1 MKPNV
6 RQIEAFVEVARLGS
20 FSRAAERLHLSQAG
34 LSILVRKLE
43 STLGVQLFERTT
55 RNVVLTAA
63 GQEILTAAE
72 RIVSDVAALA
82 DTARG
87 VSRRI
92 ARRVALAL
100 PPRLAATRLPLA
112 LSRFT
117 PQFPEVE
124 ISFRECINAEMVA
137 LVSAGEVDFGL
148 GFDIAPRSDIVRASI
163 GTDRLVAVCAES
175 HPLSRRR
182 TLQWRDVARER
193 IITPPHSS
201 AARTLIE
208 RQFAACGTV
217 LAAIYEANS
226 LVAIEMARHEL
237 GIAIVSAGGNEHAG
251 GTGIVQK
258 TLQKP
263 CVSRTLMCV
272 TRRGLVLPEAANA
285 LIAQFAAVSGTR

>member
-55 RNVVLTAA
+55 RNVVLTEA
-63 GQEILTAAE
+63 GAEMLTAAE
-72 RIVSDVAALA
+72 RIVSDFALLA
-82 DTARG
+82 DAARG

-92 ARRVALAL
+92 AGRVALAL

-112 LSRFT
+112 LSRFA
-117 PQFPEVE
+117 PLFPHVEV
-124 ISFRECINAEMVA
+124 SFHECINADMVA

-148 GFDIAPRSDIVRASI
+148 GFDIAARSDLVRETI
-163 GTDRLVAVCAES
+163 GTDQLVAVCAAAQ
-175 HPLSRRR
+175 PLARRR
-182 TLQWRDVARER
+182 TLQWRDIAGER
-193 IITPPHSS
+193 IITPPRTS

-208 RQFAACGTV
+208 RQFAACGTALDV
-217 LAAIYEANS
+217 LYEANS
-226 LVAIEMARHEL
+226 LVAIEMARLQL
-237 GIAIVSAGGNEHAG
+237 GIAVVSAGMKERVTG
-251 GTGIVQK
+251 GGIVQK

-263 CVSRTLMCV
+263 CVTRSLMTV
-272 TRRGLVLPEAANA
+272 TRRGVVLGDAANA
-285 LIAQFAAVSGTR
+285 LIAQLAAASGTR